1 MEPTHGGA
9 EQPSSRLAGKTILVT
24 GAAQGIGAA
33 TARALSRRGASLAL
47 VDIRAD
53 ELRRLVGELGERSA
67 AYPADTTDHP
77 ALQNA
82 VESAVERFGGID
94 AVIANAGVETLGA
107 LGEIDPDDFQRV
119 VDVNLVG
126 TWKTVRATLP
136 AVSARRGYYLVV
148 TSLAAVTHAPFNGAY
163 NAAKSGV
170 VALAK
175 TLRMELRPSGVAV
188 GIAYV
193 TYADTETARRS
204 VEDPRLQAL
213 LRGVPGGAPRPM
225 PTTRVAD
232 AFVLAVERR
241 QRRLLFDRPSL
252 VAVNLPELA
261 QRIGERMFAPAMRR
275 LDAGA
280 RRSSN
285 DH

>member
-1 MEPTHGGA
+1 MTDTRREVERPG
-9 EQPSSRLAGKTILVT
+9 LAAKTVLLT

-33 TARALSRRGASLAL
+33 TARALAHRGAKLAL
-47 VDIRAD
+47 VDVRAE
-53 ELRRLVGELGERSA
+53 ELRRLAADLGEHASA
-67 AYPADTTDHP
+67 FPADITDDA
-77 ALQNA
+77 ALETA
-82 VESAVERFGGID
+82 VASAVDRFGGVD

-107 LGEIDPDDFQRV
+107 LGEIEPHDFQRV

-136 AVSARRGYYLVV
+136 AVRARRGYYLIV
-148 TSLAAVTHAPFNGAY
+148 TSLAAVTHAPYNGAY

-175 TLRMELRPSGVAV
+175 TLRMEERPAGVGV

-204 VEDPRLQAL
+204 IDDPRLKAL
-213 LRGVPGGAPRPM
+213 LAGMPGGAPKPM

-232 AFVLAVERR
+232 SFVRAIERR
-241 QRRLLFDRPSL
+241 QRRVLFGRQSV
-252 VAVNLPELA
+252 VAVNAPELA
-261 QRIGERMFAPAMRR
+261 QRIAERMFAPAVRR
-275 LDAGA
+275 LDAET
-280 RRSSN
+280 RRSAVE
-285 DH
+285 